1 MPLIHH
7 DSSRRELSSEGAQS
21 KDGSAPA
28 NSQGGLRTDVQAM
41 RGFAILL
48 VLLYHA
54 QLWPAPE
61 AGFLGVDIFFVVSG
75 FLITGIVRRDLLAGK
90 FSFTEFY
97 FRRAKRLLPA
107 AYIVFLA
114 CALVAPLFLTQLEF
128 VDFTKQLLGA
138 VTFTGNIALWM
149 QTGYFET
156 AAELKPLLH
165 VWSLAIEEQY
175 YLLMPATLAFTPRRW
190 WWKMVLAVTVLSL
203 TLCLVMVSAKPG
215 AVFYLL
221 PTRAWELGIG
231 SMGAFLVDWRQL
243 SSSWRALFWPS
254 LAALLVVPFFPI
266 GGSQPGVD
274 ALIVCT
280 ATLVVI
286 LRCHPLADR
295 ISPVRWM
302 ARLGDMS
309 YSLYLVHWPILA
321 FAANAWVMPVPM
333 HVRAGLAL
341 LSLVLAWTLYRWV
354 ENPIRRIRAVPTK
367 RRAAA
372 IASASLLL
380 ISFGYALQRWDA
392 SRTPVDFGAIRQ
404 GNHGLDGAC
413 EYGARFENK
422 PECRTGHAPNYFLWG
437 DSNAMHLAD
446 AIKSD
451 DDDAGFIQATKTT
464 CGPLMGMSVFRD
476 TDYYNRAWG
485 LTCLSFNSS
494 VLEFL
499 ENASEIDV
507 VVLASF
513 NGQYLRGNRL
523 LVENFGGPARELVE
537 REGGIEMARHGY
549 RATIEAIRA
558 IGKRVVIVAPPP
570 KTGFDI
576 GRCLERAATGRYYFG
591 ADHEDCSFAES
602 AFREKQSEVLSLLDA
617 VAQDNHV
624 RVIHLEDFLCRDG
637 RCAVSLDGVP
647 LYADGGHLS
656 HGGSRIIG
664 ERMHLS
670 KRIREEAR

>member
-1 MPLIHH
+1 M
-7 DSSRRELSSEGAQS
+7 RNFAS
-21 KDGSAPA
+21 KPVAGSGSAKLA
-28 NSQGGLRTDVQAM
+28 VELTKHTGTEGLRSDVQAL

-54 QLWPAPE
+54 QLWPAPA

-90 FSFTEFY
+90 FSFSEFY

-114 CALVAPLFLTQLEF
+114 CALAAPLFLTQLEF
-128 VDFTKQLLGA
+128 LDFTKQLLGA

-156 AAELKPLLH
+156 AADLKPLLH

-175 YLLMPATLAFTPRRW
+175 YLLMPATLALTPRRW

-203 TLCLVMVSAKPG
+203 ALCLVMVSAKPG

-231 SMGAFLVDWRQL
+231 SMGAFLVDWRQR
-243 SSSWRALFWPS
+243 SSLWRVLFWPS
-254 LAALLVVPFFPI
+254 LVALLLVPFFPI
-266 GGSQPGVD
+266 GGSQPGLD
-274 ALIVCT
+274 ALIICT

-286 LRCHPLADR
+286 LRSHPLADK
-295 ISPVRWM
+295 ISPVRWT
-302 ARLGDMS
+302 ARLGDIS
-309 YSLYLVHWPILA
+309 YSLYLVHWPLLA
-321 FAANAWVMPVPM
+321 FAANAWVSPVPL

-341 LSLVLAWTLYRWV
+341 LSLVLAWALYRWV
-354 ENPIRRIRAVPTK
+354 ENPIRQVRAKPSRQRV
-367 RRAAA
+367 AA
-372 IASASLLL
+372 IALASLSL

-392 SRTPVDFGAIRQ
+392 SRTSLDFADIRQ
-404 GNHGLDGAC
+404 GNRGLDDAC
-413 EYGARFENK
+413 EYGALFQNK
-422 PECRTGHAPNYFLWG
+422 SECHTGSAPDVLLWG

-451 DDDAGFIQATKTT
+451 DDAGFFQATKTT

-476 TDYYNRAWG
+476 SGYYNRAWAV
-485 LTCLSFNSS
+485 TCLSFNFS

-499 ENASEIDV
+499 RAASQIDV
-507 VVLASF
+507 VVLASL

-523 LVENFGGPARELVE
+523 LVGSAGSPAQAVVE
-537 REGGIEMARHGY
+537 QEGSLETARHGY
-549 RATIEAIRA
+549 RTTIEAIRA
-558 IGKRVVIVAPPP
+558 MGRRVVIVAPPP

-576 GRCLERAATGRYYFG
+576 GRCIERAGTGRYYFG
-591 ADHEDCSFAES
+591 ADKEDCSFAES
-602 AFREKQSEVLSLLDA
+602 AFREQQSEVLSLLDA
-617 VAQDNHV
+617 VAQENHV
-624 RVIHLEDFLCRDG
+624 AVIHLEDFLCHDG

-664 ERMHLS
+664 ERMHLAQ
-670 KRIREEAR
+670 RIREEAR